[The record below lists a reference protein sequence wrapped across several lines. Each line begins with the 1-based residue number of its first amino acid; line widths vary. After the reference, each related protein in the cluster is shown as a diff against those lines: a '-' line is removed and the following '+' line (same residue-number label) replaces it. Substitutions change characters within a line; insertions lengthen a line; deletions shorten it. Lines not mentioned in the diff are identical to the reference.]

1 MNDAAGVPVDRPL
14 WSKADTARLRTLA
27 GAGAVVL
34 GVSWFGASGQS
45 DAGRQL
51 VYVSLAV
58 CGMFVGMAGVGG
70 WLLGG
75 RRTVRAQTRL
85 LLGDAP
91 AAASSGTG
99 LASDTFV
106 AVPEARWF
114 HRAGCLLVKDRS
126 LPVSPRSDHEAA
138 GRKACP
144 ACVPASAEVAA

>member
-1 MNDAAGVPVDRPL
+1 VNDAAGVTVDRPL

-91 AAASSGTG
+91 AAPSTSAGPASGS
-99 LASDTFV
+99 FV
-106 AVPEARWF
+106 AVPDAQWF
-114 HRAGCLLVKDRS
+114 HRADCLLVKDRT
-126 LPVSPRSDHEAA
+126 LAVSPRSDHEAA

-144 ACVPASAEVAA
+144 ACVRLPAEVTA